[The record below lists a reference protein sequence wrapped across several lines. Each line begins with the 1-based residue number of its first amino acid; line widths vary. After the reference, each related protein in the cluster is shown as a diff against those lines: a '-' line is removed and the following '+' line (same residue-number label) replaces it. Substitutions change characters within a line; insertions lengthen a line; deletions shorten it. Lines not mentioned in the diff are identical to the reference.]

1 MPVYTSSSS
10 EALRQSGFQ
19 AMADRGFRLDS
30 GDPRVMSW
38 ALTLGKYNQLAA
50 ELGVRLAAAQ
60 AEHSDSKEVF
70 GEYLNAADASKNG
83 VKSITIGNG
92 TNYTYDTTNQTGP
105 ELAVSIRKQQQFVW
119 AEMDRRHSELARV
132 VATLSN
138 AMIEVL
144 NGPLQDLIQEAVGIV
159 GMVLTGQGLTAKP
172 SVDLDGPDAR

>member
-1 MPVYTSSSS
+1 MV
-10 EALRQSGFQ
+10 
-19 AMADRGFRLDS
+19 MADVN
-30 GDPRVMSW
+30 GDRTTV
-38 ALTLGKYNQLAA
+38 LERAA
-50 ELGVRLAAAQ
+50 SKLKDNRLAPAGFSTT
-60 AEHSDSKEVF
+60 H
-70 GEYLNAADASKNG
+70 
-83 VKSITIGNG
+83 
-92 TNYTYDTTNQTGP
+92 YTYDTTNQTGP